1 MMNLAELKTIARSL
15 HESDKAATLCT
26 HFKNKIIIKN
36 ERMYVFDNMT
46 RAYTSKHYKEDILAI
61 AVVKLL
67 DDSFKNL
74 TRNEADKLK
83 TGFEKSYAKI
93 FKIKD
98 VKTYIPL
105 LKELLTNDDI
115 KFDKYLYE
123 VHFKNGCY
131 NTLTKEFKKRKY
143 GKHYIT
149 KYINRLYLPSEASHR
164 KIVMDLLGKI
174 VPNKNDLRTILLIF
188 ASALS
193 GKAIE
198 DQDILMLTGTGS
210 GGKSTLLTI
219 FSLALPIYFKELKD
233 DAFSM
238 SNAKVDKIMN
248 SFADDPQFR
257 ITWINEPKET
267 RFDDSLLKTFCDGKL
282 QTTRLYTD
290 GSHTI
295 EHNSKAILTA
305 QSWPNVKMDSG
316 IARRLK
322 GYETVSMFT
331 EDPTKVD
338 ESKHIYLKDKG
349 VLQNFGRDE
358 SLQNAYCDIL
368 FELCHSWLK
377 GEKIQYSEA
386 FANAKNAMVSAND
399 YIQDF
404 LDSRFAITGKE
415 TDRIGKNQ
423 MEAYFKETYPNRHLT
438 VLQIIS
444 SLKDRGIKYN
454 CDWRIH
460 NVKGCFYGLRPFD
473 DDDKSDD
480 DTSDDDYDH
489 GIEKTNPKDRE
500 IQLLKL
506 EVQKLREK
514 LNLYE
519 KQTMKEE
526 APKKKQ
532 KEEHV
537 KDNDEFPVQFR
548 QNITLLFQTEKQPN
562 IVSKKTIN
570 KCFTIDFS

>member
-1 MMNLAELKTIARSL
+1 
-15 HESDKAATLCT
+15 
-26 HFKNKIIIKN
+26 
-36 ERMYVFDNMT
+36 
-46 RAYTSKHYKEDILAI
+46 
-61 AVVKLL
+61 
-67 DDSFKNL
+67 
-74 TRNEADKLK
+74 
-83 TGFEKSYAKI
+83 
-93 FKIKD
+93 
-98 VKTYIPL
+98 
-105 LKELLTNDDI
+105 
-115 KFDKYLYE
+115 
-123 VHFKNGCY
+123 
-131 NTLTKEFKKRKY
+131 
-143 GKHYIT
+143 
-149 KYINRLYLPSEASHR
+149 
-164 KIVMDLLGKI
+164 
-174 VPNKNDLRTILLIF
+174 
-188 ASALS
+188 
-193 GKAIE
+193 
-198 DQDILMLTGTGS
+198 
-210 GGKSTLLTI
+210 
-219 FSLALPIYFKELKD
+219 
-233 DAFSM
+233 
-238 SNAKVDKIMN
+238 
-248 SFADDPQFR
+248 
-257 ITWINEPKET
+257 
-267 RFDDSLLKTFCDGKL
+267 
-282 QTTRLYTD
+282 
-290 GSHTI
+290 
-295 EHNSKAILTA
+295 
-305 QSWPNVKMDSG
+305 
-316 IARRLK
+316 
-322 GYETVSMFT
+322 
-331 EDPTKVD
+331 
-338 ESKHIYLKDKG
+338 
-349 VLQNFGRDE
+349 
-358 SLQNAYCDIL
+358 
-368 FELCHSWLK
+368 
-377 GEKIQYSEA
+377 
-386 FANAKNAMVSAND
+386 MVSAND

-404 LDSRFAITGKE
+404 LDSRFVITGKE